1 MVRKNFECAVSALF
15 GGLAFDHGDEGA
27 VVDSVD
33 ECVVVGVRVALEHG
47 GDFAGALEDF
57 ADGSGVANGV
67 GAVGVESLVGKDE
80 NGFVGAG
87 EVALEPSDFLGRDG
101 CVFPIEVISSV
112 GGSVGG
118 EAGVEEDEVEGALI
132 EGGVG
137 LGVTARVVDE
147 LFFGE

>member
-1 MVRKNFECAVSALF
+1 M
-15 GGLAFDHGDEGA
+15 
-27 VVDSVD
+27 
-33 ECVVVGVRVALEHG
+33 
-47 GDFAGALEDF
+47 
-57 ADGSGVANGV
+57 
-67 GAVGVESLVGKDE
+67 GAVGIESLVGKDE
-80 NGFVGAG
+80 DGFVGAC
-87 EVALEPSDFLGRDG
+87 EVALEPGDFVWWNG

-132 EGGVG
+132 EGRVG